1 MFLAYMMLLH
11 SHQHLSLFHQ
21 WFELNFL
28 PSNLYLH
35 SHDICFTNVFD
46 SLIPVIKLN
55 MLRFNFSVLF
65 GTHTLLLKSLK
76 VLQFPTHLSNL
87 TGMESSVVLDC
98 IH

>member
-1 MFLAYMMLLH
+1 
-11 SHQHLSLFHQ
+11 
-21 WFELNFL
+21 
-28 PSNLYLH
+28 
-35 SHDICFTNVFD
+35 
-46 SLIPVIKLN
+46 